1 MRDQRQ
7 THFET
12 LYRADPDPWNYVNS
26 PYEQRKFAATLAGLG
41 RPYYASAIEVGCSIG
56 VLSAGLQRRCDRF
69 LGLDLSPTALQLA
82 RRRLAHCRN
91 VALRQVDVPRHW
103 PRRRADLI
111 MLSEVLYYLEPDE
124 LSALAGHINQSLVP
138 GGEVVIVS
146 FRGETGTPLSGLA
159 ASGLLVRALRRLR
172 PFRGVVH
179 PSTGGYL
186 HRTLLCEAGENG

>member
-1 MRDQRQ
+1 MREQRQ

-12 LYRADPDPWNYVNS
+12 LYRADPDPWNYALS
-26 PYEQRKFAATLAGLG
+26 PYEQQKFAATLAGLH
-41 RPYYASAIEVGCSIG
+41 RPHYASGIEVGCSIG

-82 RRRLAHCRN
+82 HRRLAHCSN
-91 VALRQVDVPRHW
+91 VALRQVDVPHHW

-111 MLSEVLYYLEPDE
+111 MLSEVLYYLDAEE
-124 LSALAGHINQSLVP
+124 LSALAGHVHRSLLP

-159 ASGLLVRALRRLR
+159 ASGLFIRALCRLR
-172 PFRGVVH
+172 PFRAVVR
-179 PSTGGYL
+179 PTNGSYL
-186 HRTLLCEAGENG
+186 HRTLLCEAGERG